1 MVCITFLLD
10 DAGLEHFR
18 AKLIVMFMV
27 FKKLSMMVHIRGGKY
42 VDVSKSLPKLLN
54 IILHFLNLMQ
64 ILGNCP
70 GITYYNMSD
79 S

>member
-18 AKLIVMFMV
+18 ALFMA
-27 FKKLSMMVHIRGGKY
+27 FKKLSMMVHIRSGKY
-42 VDVSKSLPKLLN
+42 VDVSKSLPKILN

-70 GITYYNMSD
+70 GITYYNTSD